1 MAVVNLRTFD
11 LNLLRIFEAIHRDGS
26 VSKAADTLG
35 LSQPAVSN
43 ALNRLRRQF
52 DDPLFVRTQR
62 GMEPTPKAEQLALAV
77 DNGMTTIRAGL
88 SAGVDFDPAR
98 SERRFT
104 LLMTDVGEISF
115 LPILLS
121 ELRRNAPGIDIS
133 VVESGLGGYEE
144 LLDNG
149 MADLAIG
156 RIRLAETLSSE
167 LIHSSPFV
175 VLLSRTHPRLGTAP
189 DGRPTL
195 SYADYLA
202 APHVLVQPR
211 GASGDPIR
219 EALGE
224 DAAKRRIGL
233 SLPHTTVLP
242 MIIGDTELIATVP
255 EVCAQNLIASGKLC
269 RVDVPFAIEHNFV
282 YQWWHKRNTAD
293 PGHRWLRGIF
303 ANAGI

>member
-1 MAVVNLRTFD
+1 MVNLRTFD
-11 LNLLRIFEAIHRDGS
+11 LNLLRIFEAINRDRS
-26 VSKAADTLG
+26 VSTAADNLG

-43 ALNRLRRQF
+43 ALNRLRRHF

-77 DNGMTTIRAGL
+77 DRGMTTIRAGL
-88 SAGVDFDPAR
+88 SAGVNFDPAR
-98 SERRFT
+98 SERHFT

-121 ELRRNAPGIDIS
+121 EVRRHAPGIDVS
-133 VVESGLGGYEE
+133 VMESGLAGYEE
-144 LLDNG
+144 LLENG

-156 RIRLAETLSSE
+156 RIRLADTLSSE

-195 SYADYLA
+195 SYDDYLA

-211 GASGDPIR
+211 GASGDPILA
-219 EALGE
+219 ALGA

-233 SLPHTTVLP
+233 SIPHATVLP
-242 MIIGDTELIATVP
+242 MIIGDSELIATVP

-269 RVDVPFAIEHNFV
+269 RVEAPFAIEPNFV

-303 ANAGI
+303 AGAGI

>member
-1 MAVVNLRTFD
+1 MVNLRTFD
-11 LNLLRIFEAIHRDGS
+11 LNLLRVFEAINRDGS

-52 DDPLFVRTQR
+52 DDPLFVRTRR
-62 GMEPTPKAEQLALAV
+62 GMEPTPKAGQLALAV
-77 DNGMTTIRAGL
+77 HRGMTTIRAGL
-88 SAGVDFDPAR
+88 SAGVDFHPAR

-115 LPILLS
+115 LPILLT
-121 ELRRNAPGIDIS
+121 ELRRQAPGIDVS
-133 VVESGLGGYEE
+133 VVEAGLARYDE
-144 LLDNG
+144 LLENG
-149 MADLAIG
+149 TADLAIG
-156 RIRLAETLSSE
+156 RISLADTLSSE

-175 VLLSRTHPRLGTAP
+175 VLLSRGHPRLRAGP

-195 SYADYLA
+195 SYEDYLA

-219 EALGE
+219 EALGA

-233 SLPHTTVLP
+233 SIPHATVLP
-242 MIIGDTELIATVP
+242 MIIGDSELIATVP
-255 EVCAQNLIASGKLC
+255 QVCAQNLIATGKLC
-269 RVDVPFAIEHNFV
+269 QVEAPFAIPRNFV

-303 ANAGI
+303 AGAGI